1 MKKKFVV
8 VGASAASLAFITK
21 LRSVD
26 KESDVTCVSGESE
39 IPYNRCFLAD
49 YLSEDIAFEGML
61 LKPKEF
67 FEQNNITLKLNSWV
81 TGINTDKNYV
91 LLGSE
96 QVSYDYLFLG
106 IGSKPFIPNIG
117 IDLSMKN
124 VSTFHT
130 AADIKKIVTSIEQEK
145 PMNVV
150 VIGAGLNG
158 VECASALHSKNITVS
173 LVDQAESLLPLQ
185 VDDQASEYV
194 ASILQHRSVGMLL
207 GNSVVSLCSQDGR
220 VQAVK
225 LDSGATIPTDFVVLA
240 TGSVPYQEL
249 LQQTSIK
256 TQEGSIVVD
265 ASMKTSVDNV
275 YAGGDICI
283 VQDAVT
289 KELVKSS
296 TWSDAMLQGLCAAT
310 QFSSAPRQYPG
321 AIGLRDSKFFDYS
334 FYACGKT
341 VGYDESYKVVTH
353 IGMDSLTKLYTKDN
367 KLKGFLLIGDIT
379 KVADYKRL
387 YLMQQELSEQDLK

>member
-1 MKKKFVV
+1 MKKKFIV

-21 LRSVD
+21 LRSID
-26 KESDVTCVSGESE
+26 KEADIVCISGEAE
-39 IPYNRCFLAD
+39 VPYNRCFLAD
-49 YLSEDIAFEGML
+49 YLSEDIDFNDML
-61 LKPKEF
+61 LKPKDF

-81 TGINTDKNYV
+81 TSINTDKNYV
-91 LLGSE
+91 SIGSD
-96 QVSYDYLFLG
+96 QILYDYLFLG
-106 IGSKPFIPNIG
+106 IGSKPLMPNIRV
-117 IDLSMKN
+117 DLSMKN
-124 VSTFHT
+124 VSAFHT
-130 AADIKKIVTSIEQEK
+130 AADIKKITTSIEKEK

-158 VECASALHSKNITVS
+158 IECASALHSKNITVS
-173 LVDQAESLLPLQ
+173 LVDQAETLLPVQ
-185 VDDQASEYV
+185 VDEQASEYV
-194 ASILQHRSVGMLL
+194 ASILQHRSVGMFL
-207 GNSVVSLCSQDGR
+207 GNSVVSLCSKDGR

-249 LQQTSIK
+249 LKQTSIK

-265 ASMKTSVDNV
+265 GSMKTSIDNV
-275 YAGGDICI
+275 YAGGDICV

-289 KELVKSS
+289 KNFVKSS

-341 VGYDESYKVVTH
+341 VGYDESYKVITH

-379 KVADYKRL
+379 KVAEYKRL
-387 YLMQQELSEQDLK
+387 YLMQQELSDTDLK